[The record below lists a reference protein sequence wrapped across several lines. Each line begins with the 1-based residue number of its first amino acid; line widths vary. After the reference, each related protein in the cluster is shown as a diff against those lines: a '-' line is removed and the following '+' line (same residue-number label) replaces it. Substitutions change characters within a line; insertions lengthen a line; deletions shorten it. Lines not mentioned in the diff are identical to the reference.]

1 VKDYLKLL
9 PGVLLAGVLQG
20 WVPAALAGQVDNH
33 TFETN
38 VNVAVLPFAELSI
51 VGSNVLSLTIP
62 PAGST
67 IPSSGVKFLVMGN
80 ASATMTAAPSDFI
93 QIGSQ
98 FLGKAVKGSDQIG
111 YNLELR
117 FPSVGA
123 PGSPKA
129 AAGLPGFEA
138 APSYPPLTVNLATT
152 GNQRAGEIHLEADP
166 NWTPSGGI
174 PMPGTYLGQI
184 VLTLVAS

>member
-1 VKDYLKLL
+1 MMIAAGCAIS
-9 PGVLLAGVLQG
+9 GVLAA
-20 WVPAALAGQVDNH
+20 PAQSEQVDSK
-33 TFETN
+33 TFRTT
-38 VNVAVLPFAELSI
+38 VNVAVLPFAQLNI
-51 VGSNVLSLTIP
+51 IGSNLLSLRIP

-67 IPSSGVKFLVMGN
+67 IPSSGVKFMVAGN
-80 ASATMTAAPSDFI
+80 ANATMTAAPSDFI

-117 FPSVGA
+117 FPTVGA

-129 AAGLPGFEA
+129 AAGLPGFE
-138 APSYPPLTVNLATT
+138 PGSTYPPLSVNLATT

-174 PMPGTYLGQI
+174 PLPGVYIGQI

>member
-1 VKDYLKLL
+1 VKNYLKFLL
-9 PGVLLAGVLQG
+9 GILLAGALQG
-20 WVPAALAGQVDNH
+20 GASTALAGQINNQ

-38 VNVAVLPFAELSI
+38 VNVAVLPFAQLNI
-51 VGSNVLSLTIP
+51 IGSNVLSLTVP

-67 IPSSGVKFLVMGN
+67 IPSAGVKFIVVGN

-111 YNLELR
+111 YNLQLW
-117 FPSVGA
+117 FPSVGQA
-123 PGSPKA
+123 GSPKA
-129 AAGLPGFEA
+129 IATLPGFSAE
-138 APSYPPLTVNLATT
+138 PTSPLSVDLSTS

-174 PMPGTYLGQI
+174 PLPGIYLGQI